1 MSSTSLPKKSSEGKV
16 VMRGESPDVVTMTTT
31 RGTGNPA
38 KTGGTEKIG
47 ESIVVIVMTGSPVK
61 IEDPVRIE
69 ALAKIADLVKTEALV
84 HLAKIVDLVKT
95 EALVHLAKIV
105 DPERTEIGVALV
117 KEVNVAMVVAVNAN
131 NPRKRRT

>member
-69 ALAKIADLVKTEALV
+69 ALVKIA
-84 HLAKIVDLVKT
+84 DLVKT